1 MLALA
6 GAAGCLTGGAL
17 PLVAMADSV
26 YRVRSRGSVPGQ
38 MLFVAALV
46 LAGIIMFPLA
56 LVVYVLFS
64 VMTRSWNLSLLA
76 MLGATLFLSSTLALP
91 FPGDNLPVLE
101 KSLMYWSGRVVF
113 PATIGGWFVGS
124 LFKR

>member
-1 MLALA
+1 
-6 GAAGCLTGGAL
+6 
-17 PLVAMADSV
+17 MADSV